1 MKGSFWEPSRTMPS
15 GCDGCPRKAKARG
28 FVPGFGEIENPRMI
42 ILMEQPGENEL
53 IEGKPAVG
61 KTGYHTDK
69 ALGGYRYGVFVT
81 NVRKCL
87 APKESS
93 EVRRASIAHCIA
105 AYLQPEFDKLAPT
118 QPKGLLLM
126 GADAVQAVM
135 ARGNMAKLH
144 ASQWTLEE
152 VQAMVRASTQPA
164 ATLISG
170 DETDEP
176 S

>member
-1 MKGSFWEPSRTMPS
+1 MPS

-28 FVPGFGEIENPRMI
+28 FVPGFGEITEPKMI

-53 IEGKPAVG
+53 VEGKPAVG

-69 ALGGYRYGVFVT
+69 ALGGYRDGVYVT

-93 EVRRASIAHCIA
+93 EVRRASIQHCIN
-105 AYLQPEFDKLAPT
+105 AYLQPEFNKLAPT
-118 QPKGLLLM
+118 GPKGLLLM

-135 ARGNMAKLH
+135 HRGNMAKLH
-144 ASQWTLEE
+144 ASQWTPEE
-152 VQAMVRASTQPA
+152 VAAMVRASTHPA
-164 ATLISG
+164 MTHISG
-170 DETDEP
+170 DTDEP
-176 S
+176 V